1 MIALCNITGYDLL
14 KARQDKDYIEGYDA
28 RFLAQEKTRRG
39 IDFKKAFGVLSDDKK
54 EVLLLV
60 GAEGFSLRRGV

>member
-28 RFLAQEKTRRG
+28 RFLAQEKT
-39 IDFKKAFGVLSDDKK
+39 KV
-54 EVLLLV
+54 
-60 GAEGFSLRRGV
+60 